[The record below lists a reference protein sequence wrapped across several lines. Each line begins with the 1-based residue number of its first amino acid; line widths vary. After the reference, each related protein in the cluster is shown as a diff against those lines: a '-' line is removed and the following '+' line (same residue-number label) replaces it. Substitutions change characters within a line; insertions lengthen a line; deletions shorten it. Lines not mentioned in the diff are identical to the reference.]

1 MSEHAIQNRIRLAL
15 AGKAT
20 VFRGNVGQ
28 AWTGAEVVRHGR
40 DVYLRDA
47 RPLDTGLPK
56 GFSDLFGFVTMD
68 GVARF
73 LALEVKSQSG
83 RTTEDQERFLAA
95 VRAAG
100 GLAAVVRS
108 PEDALAVIARR
119 SA

>member
-1 MSEHAIQNRIRLAL
+1 MNEHAIQNDIRLAL

-20 VFRGNVGQ
+20 VFRGQVGQ

-56 GFSDLFGFVTMD
+56 GFSDLFGWVTVD

-73 LALEVKSQSG
+73 LALECKSATG
-83 RTTEDQERFLAA
+83 RTTPEQDRFLAA

-108 PEDALAVIARR
+108 RDDALRVISR
-119 SA
+119 